1 LTVTS
6 IPNEAWNR
14 YGADF
19 LVDLDEQRDW
29 RSVEALWRFG
39 GPADLTDLAKIMA
52 GSGNARL
59 ASVLVKALL
68 SGRYSDKVP
77 ALPEL
82 LLEHCSAVTATT
94 ARGVL
99 DRLGDAEKPLKPP
112 YSEKV
117 HVVVAWL
124 LAQPGPALDELAFE
138 IITGGHQYADL
149 TEPRNAAI
157 ARAARSPEV
166 GARTV
171 GHLAADPGL
180 WATGTSWVRTADV
193 VARLGNPRGRAGL
206 VRAMTAALMELP
218 PEEPIQLPAEF
229 ALLMEK
235 HAGTE
240 LREAFAG
247 EELSNTPGT
256 AAAARA
262 VAVFKPTTNRDDL
275 VEVLARNQPVL
286 WSAYRGEIYA
296 NWSVEDW
303 DRMLRRWSLPASEL
317 LDAGEVLDEAPS
329 NLNPLRIRAI
339 QNHGAEPG
347 DYAARVA
354 ISALTT
360 IAAREDEEE
369 FDAVTV
375 AGALPWDLAISD
387 GELDYLGSILQG
399 ALGGPEHSAVV
410 LHAFCT
416 GDLTPDAAVALL
428 PAEECLAA
436 FSILESGAA
445 RGSIAAALY
454 ERCEVEFV
462 EGIIRQVVDADN
474 NTFDVVAAIAPH
486 DAVLAFESFNDSR
499 WHDLSD
505 AEKDVLTDLLEK
517 HATLEQEPLL
527 DAIANDSDGPN
538 APRRARAAK
547 RWAAL
552 APIHSV
558 IPPGILSL
566 LESNR
571 EMLIQT
577 FAEVAASVQP
587 QDDATLVS
595 LQDKWLNGGKTG
607 ASARA
612 ALDNTAAGLT
622 AKLKGVR
629 APDRREQ
636 CPPMLHILGITAAPE
651 TFDTL
656 LSYVGDDAVD
666 DNVTLRR
673 AAAAAVRAFVDV
685 TRLRDDQL
693 TALGQ
698 RLSTETD
705 PTATDDL
712 RNALAAADLGD
723 DAAVLSLYALADL
736 NPHQVS
742 ATPDELFGS
751 EKARL
756 LTALKKMRVQQAL
769 GEPGWDGFVEQMD
782 LVGEALVRTA
792 YLRYGPS
799 DALKK
804 EIRGGVHNKPEYGN
818 LVKAIAQASGFN
830 PVSAHLQTV
839 HDIRSTRTAAH
850 HPSGGDLD
858 DPAVTQAENALRTAA
873 RMILDRLL
881 NDNQVLRAVPPPAA
895 AAEDAS

>member
-1 LTVTS
+1 MTS
-6 IPNEAWNR
+6 VPNEEWKR
-14 YGADF
+14 YGAGF

-39 GPADLTDLAKIMA
+39 GPADLTDVAKVMA
-52 GSGNARL
+52 GSGDARL

-68 SGRYSDKVP
+68 SGRYADNVP
-77 ALPEL
+77 TLPEL
-82 LLEHCSAVTATT
+82 LLEHCVTVTVTVTT
-94 ARGVL
+94 AREVL
-99 DRLGDAEKPLKPP
+99 DRLADVEKPLNPLYADKR
-112 YSEKV
+112 

-124 LAQPGPALDELAFE
+124 LSQPGPALDELAFE
-138 IITGGHQYADL
+138 IITGGHQYSDV

-157 ARAARSPEV
+157 ARAARSADV
-166 GARTV
+166 GARLV
-171 GHLAADPGL
+171 DHLAADPGL
-180 WATGTSWVRTADV
+180 WASGSTWVRAADV
-193 VARLGNPRGRAGL
+193 VSRIGNPRGRAGL
-206 VRAMTAALMELP
+206 VRAMTAALVELP
-218 PEEPIQLPAEF
+218 SEEPIQLPAEF
-229 ALLMEK
+229 VLLVEK
-235 HAGTE
+235 HAGKE

-247 EELSNTPGT
+247 EPLSNTPGT
-256 AAAARA
+256 AAAVRA
-262 VAVFKPTTNRDDL
+262 VAAFKPTTSRDDL
-275 VEVLARNQPVL
+275 VEVLARDQPSL
-286 WSAYRGEIYA
+286 WSAYRGEVYA

-303 DRMLRRWSLPASEL
+303 DRMLRRWSLPTSEL
-317 LDAGEVLDEAPS
+317 LEAGEVVDEAPS
-329 NLNPLRIRAI
+329 DLNPLRIRVV
-339 QNHGAEPG
+339 QVHGAEPG

-354 ISALTT
+354 IGALKAV
-360 IAAREDEEE
+360 AAREDEDE
-369 FDAVTV
+369 FDAASV
-375 AGALPWDLAISD
+375 ASAVPWDLAISD
-387 GELDYLGSILQG
+387 GELDYLDSILQG
-399 ALGGPEHSAVV
+399 ALPGSEHAAVV
-410 LHAFCT
+410 LHAFRG
-416 GDLTPDAAVALL
+416 GDLGAAAAVALL
-428 PAEECLAA
+428 PGDGCVAA
-436 FSILESGAA
+436 FAVLEPGPA

-462 EGIIRQVVDADN
+462 QDVIRQVVDGDN
-474 NTFDVVAAIAPH
+474 ETFDVVAAIAAH
-486 DAVLAFESFNDSR
+486 DAALAFETFNDNR
-499 WHDLSD
+499 WHDLSA
-505 AEKDVLTDLLEK
+505 AEKDVLTDLLEQ

-547 RWAAL
+547 RWATL
-552 APIHSV
+552 APLHSV

-571 EMLIQT
+571 ETLIQT

-587 QDDATLVS
+587 RDEATLVS
-595 LQDKWLNGGKTG
+595 LQDKWLSGGKTG

-612 ALDNTAAGLT
+612 ALDNVAAGLLET
-622 AKLKGVR
+622 LAEVR
-629 APDRREQ
+629 PPDRREQ
-636 CPPMLHILGITAAPE
+636 CPPMLHVLGITAAPE

-656 LSYVGDDAVD
+656 LSYVGDEAVD

-673 AAAAAVRAFVDV
+673 AAAAAARAFVDV
-685 TRLRDDQL
+685 TRLRNDQL

-705 PTATDDL
+705 PSAADDL

-723 DAAVLSLYALADL
+723 DAAVLSLYALAGLSPD
-736 NPHQVS
+736 QVS

-756 LTALKKMRVQQAL
+756 LTALKKLRVQQAL

-799 DALKK
+799 DGLKN
-804 EIRGGVHNKPEYGN
+804 EIRSGVHNKPEYGN
-818 LVKAIAQASGFN
+818 LVRAIAQAGGFN

-858 DPAVTQAENALRTAA
+858 DAAVTQAENALRTAA
-873 RMILDRLL
+873 RVILDRLL
-881 NDNQVLRAVPPPAA
+881 SDNQVLRAVPPPS
-895 AAEDAS
+895 AAEDAL

>member
-1 LTVTS
+1 MTS
-6 IPNEAWNR
+6 GPNEDWKR
-14 YGADF
+14 YGAEF
-19 LVDLDEQRDW
+19 LVDLAERRDW

-39 GPADLTDLAKIMA
+39 GPADLTDLAEVMA
-52 GSGNARL
+52 GSGDARL
-59 ASVLVKALL
+59 ASFLVGALL

-77 ALPEL
+77 TLPEL
-82 LLEHCSAVTATT
+82 LLEHRSAATVTT
-94 ARGVL
+94 AREVL
-99 DRLGDAEKPLKPP
+99 HRLADAEKPLKPP

-117 HVVVAWL
+117 HVVVSWL
-124 LAQPGPALDELAFE
+124 LSQPGPALDELAFE
-138 IITGGHQYADL
+138 IITGGHQYAEV

-157 ARAARSPEV
+157 VRASRSAVV
-166 GARTV
+166 GARLV
-171 GHLAADPGL
+171 DHLSADPGL
-180 WATGTSWVRTADV
+180 WATGTTWVRAADV
-193 VARLGNPRGRAGL
+193 VARVGNPRGRAGL
-206 VRAMTAALMELP
+206 VRAMTAALVQLS
-218 PEEPIQLPAEF
+218 PEEPVHLPAEF

-235 HAGTE
+235 HASRE
-240 LREAFAG
+240 LLEAFAG
-247 EELSNTPGT
+247 MELSNTPGT
-256 AAAARA
+256 AAAVRA
-262 VAVFKPTTNRDDL
+262 VAAFKPTTNRDDL
-275 VEVLARNQPVL
+275 VEVLARKQPVL
-286 WSAYRGEIYA
+286 WSAYRGQIYA
-296 NWSVEDW
+296 NWSIEDW
-303 DRMLRRWSLPASEL
+303 DRMLRRWALPTSEL
-317 LDAGEVLDEAPS
+317 LEAGEVVDEAPS
-329 NLNPLRIRAI
+329 DLNPLRIRVVQI
-339 QNHGAEPG
+339 HGAEPG
-347 DYAARVA
+347 DFAARVA
-354 ISALTT
+354 VGALKA
-360 IAAREDEEE
+360 IATRAMDEE
-369 FDAVTV
+369 FDPATV
-375 AGALPWDLAISD
+375 AGAAPWDLATS
-387 GELDYLGSILQG
+387 GRELDYLSSILQG
-399 ALGGPEHSAVV
+399 ALGGSEHSAVV
-410 LHAFCT
+410 MSAFRS
-416 GDLTPDAAVALL
+416 GDLGPDAVVALL
-428 PAEECLAA
+428 PEEEFVAA
-436 FSILESGAA
+436 FGVLEPSTA

-462 EGIIRQVVDADN
+462 QDVIRQVVEQDN

-486 DAVLAFESFNDSR
+486 DSGLAFESFNDSR
-499 WHDLSD
+499 WHDLSS
-505 AEKDVLTDLLEK
+505 AEKDVLMDLLEK

-538 APRRARAAK
+538 APRRARAAR
-547 RWAAL
+547 RWATL
-552 APIHSV
+552 VPIHSV

-571 EMLIQT
+571 ATLIQT
-577 FAEVAASVQP
+577 FAEIAASVQP
-587 QDDATLVS
+587 RDEATLVS

-612 ALDNTAAGLT
+612 ALDNVATGLVARLAA
-622 AKLKGVR
+622 VR
-629 APDRREQ
+629 PPDRREQ
-636 CPPMLHILGITAAPE
+636 CPPVLHILGITAAPE
-651 TFDTL
+651 TFDTI

-705 PTATDDL
+705 PSAADDL

-736 NPHQVS
+736 SPGQVS

-799 DALKK
+799 DGLKK
-804 EIRGGVHNKPEYGN
+804 EIRSGVHNKPEYGN
-818 LVKAIAQASGFN
+818 LVKAFAQASGFDS
-830 PVSAHLQTV
+830 VSAHLQTV

-858 DPAVTQAENALRTAA
+858 DAGLRQAENALRTAS
-873 RMILDRLL
+873 RVVLDRLV
-881 NDNQVLRAVPPPAA
+881 NDNQVLRAVPPPAE
-895 AAEDAS
+895 AEDAS

>member
-1 LTVTS
+1 MTS
-6 IPNEAWNR
+6 VPNEEWKR
-14 YGADF
+14 YGAGF

-39 GPADLTDLAKIMA
+39 GPADLTDVAKVMA
-52 GSGNARL
+52 GSGDPRL

-68 SGRYSDKVP
+68 SGRYSDNVP

-82 LLEHCSAVTATT
+82 LLEHCAAVTVTT
-94 ARGVL
+94 AREVL
-99 DRLGDAEKPLKPP
+99 DRLADAEKPLEPP
-112 YSEKV
+112 YSQKL

-124 LAQPGPALDELAFE
+124 LSQPGPALDELAFE
-138 IITGGHQYADL
+138 IITGGHQYSDV

-157 ARAARSPEV
+157 ARAARSAEV
-166 GARTV
+166 GARLV
-171 GHLAADPGL
+171 DHLAADPGL
-180 WATGTSWVRTADV
+180 WATGSTWVRVADV
-193 VARLGNPRGRAGL
+193 VARIGNPRGRAGL
-206 VRAMTAALMELP
+206 VRAMTAGLVELP

-229 ALLMEK
+229 VLLIEK
-235 HAGTE
+235 HAGKE

-247 EELSNTPGT
+247 DELSNTPGS
-256 AAAARA
+256 AAAVRA
-262 VAVFKPTTNRDDL
+262 VAAFKPTMIRDDL
-275 VEVLARNQPVL
+275 VEVLARKQPAL

-303 DRMLRRWSLPASEL
+303 DRMLRRWSLRTSEL
-317 LDAGEVLDEAPS
+317 LEPGEVLDEAPS
-329 NLNPLRIRAI
+329 DLNPLRIRAVQI
-339 QNHGAEPG
+339 HGAEPG

-354 ISALTT
+354 IGALKA
-360 IAAREDEEE
+360 IATQEEEE
-369 FDAVTV
+369 FDAAMV
-375 AGALPWDLAISD
+375 AGALPWDLAINN
-387 GELDYLGSILQG
+387 GELDYLNSILQG
-399 ALGGPEHSAVV
+399 ALEGSEHSAVV
-410 LHAFCT
+410 LHAFRS
-416 GDLTPDAAVALL
+416 GDLGPDAAVALL
-428 PAEECLAA
+428 PEDECVAA
-436 FSILESGAA
+436 FSVLEPGAA

-454 ERCEVEFV
+454 ERCEVEFAQDV
-462 EGIIRQVVDADN
+462 IRQVIDGDN

-499 WHDLSD
+499 WHDLSN
-505 AEKDVLTDLLEK
+505 AEKDVLVDLLEK

-552 APIHSV
+552 APIHSA

-577 FAEVAASVQP
+577 FAEVAATVQP
-587 QDDATLVS
+587 RDEATLVS

-612 ALDNTAAGLT
+612 ALDNVAAGLVT
-622 AKLKGVR
+622 TLAGVR
-629 APDRREQ
+629 PPDRREQ
-636 CPPMLHILGITAAPE
+636 CPAMLHVLGITAAPE

-685 TRLRDDQL
+685 TRVRDDQL

-705 PTATDDL
+705 PSAADDL

-723 DAAVLSLYALADL
+723 DAAVLSLYGLADL
-736 NPHQVS
+736 NPDQVT
-742 ATPDELFGS
+742 ATPDKLFGS

-756 LTALKKMRVQQAL
+756 LTALKKMRVQQTL

-799 DALKK
+799 DGLKK
-804 EIRGGVHNKPEYGN
+804 EIRSGVHNKPEYGN
-818 LVKAIAQASGFN
+818 LVKAIAQAAGFN
-830 PVSAHLQTV
+830 PASAHLQTV

-858 DPAVTQAENALRTAA
+858 DAAVTQAENALRTAS
-873 RMILDRLL
+873 RVILDRLL

-895 AAEDAS
+895 AEDAS

>member
-1 LTVTS
+1 MTS
-6 IPNEAWNR
+6 VPKEEWKR

-39 GPADLTDLAKIMA
+39 GPADLTDLAKVMA
-52 GSGNARL
+52 GSGDARL

-68 SGRYSDKVP
+68 SGRNSDKVP
-77 ALPEL
+77 TLPEL
-82 LLEHCSAVTATT
+82 LLEHCPAVTVTT
-94 ARGVL
+94 AREVL
-99 DRLGDAEKPLKPP
+99 DRLADAEHPLEPP
-112 YSEKV
+112 YSEKQ

-124 LAQPGPALDELAFE
+124 LSQPGTALDELAFE
-138 IITGGHQYADL
+138 IITGAHQYADV

-157 ARAARSPEV
+157 ARAARSAEV
-166 GARTV
+166 GARV
-171 GHLAADPGL
+171 IAHLGADPGL
-180 WATGTSWVRTADV
+180 WATGTTWVRAADV
-193 VARLGNPRGRAGL
+193 VARIGNPRGRAGL
-206 VRAMTAALMELP
+206 VRAMTAALVELP
-218 PEEPIQLPAEF
+218 PEDPIQIPAEF

-235 HAGTE
+235 HAGKE
-240 LREAFAG
+240 LRAAFAG
-247 EELSNTPGT
+247 EERSNTPGT
-256 AAAARA
+256 AAAVRV
-262 VAVFKPTTNRDDL
+262 VAAFKSTTNRDDL
-275 VEVLARNQPVL
+275 VEVLARKQPVL
-286 WSAYRGEIYA
+286 WSAYRGEVYA

-303 DRMLRRWSLPASEL
+303 DRMLRRWSLPTSEL
-317 LDAGEVLDEAPS
+317 LEAGEVVDEAPS
-329 NLNPLRIRAI
+329 DLNPLRIRAVQI
-339 QNHGAEPG
+339 HGAEPG

-354 ISALTT
+354 IGAIKR
-360 IAAREDEEE
+360 IATRGEGEE
-369 FDAVTV
+369 FDAATV

-387 GELDYLGSILQG
+387 GELHYLNSILQG
-399 ALGGPEHSAVV
+399 ALGGSEHSTVV
-410 LHAFCT
+410 LHAFRS
-416 GDLTPDAAVALL
+416 GDLGPDAAVALI
-428 PAEECLAA
+428 PEDECVAA
-436 FSILESGAA
+436 FGVLEPGAA
-445 RGSIAAALY
+445 RGSIATALY
-454 ERCEVEFV
+454 EGCEVEFV
-462 EGIIRQVVDADN
+462 QDVIRQVVDRDK
-474 NTFDVVAAIAPH
+474 NTFDVVAAIAPL
-486 DAVLAFESFNDSR
+486 DAGLAFESFNDSR

-505 AEKDVLTDLLEK
+505 AEKEVLIDLLEK

-571 EMLIQT
+571 ETLIQA
-577 FAEVAASVQP
+577 FAEIAASVQP
-587 QDDATLVS
+587 RDEATLVS

-612 ALDNTAAGLT
+612 ALDNVAAGLVARLAT
-622 AKLKGVR
+622 VR
-629 APDRREQ
+629 PPDRREQ
-636 CPPMLHILGITAAPE
+636 CPPVLHVLGITAAPE
-651 TFDTL
+651 TFDTI

-705 PTATDDL
+705 PSAADDL

-736 NPHQVS
+736 SPDQVS

-756 LTALKKMRVQQAL
+756 LTALKKMRVQEAL

-782 LVGEALVRTA
+782 LVGEALVRSA

-799 DALKK
+799 EALKK
-804 EIRGGVHNKPEYGN
+804 EIRSGVHNKPEYGN
-818 LVKAIAQASGFN
+818 LVKAIAQASGFD

-858 DPAVTQAENALRTAA
+858 DAAVTQAENALRTAA
-873 RMILDRLL
+873 RVILDRLL
-881 NDNQVLRAVPPPAA
+881 TDNPVLRAVPPPAA
-895 AAEDAS
+895 AEDAS